1 MYVYII
7 LPIKRN
13 TELCVF
19 QNTLHWKKIRFR
31 LSNQFMS
38 TKILPILQMYQLLV
52 HGRWFSPGSP
62 ASSTT
67 KTGRHDIAEILLK
80 EALSTKKSINQYIN
94 ILFIQTTKMYLNTTY
109 IFKTLKMKFLKL
121 HKTMKI
127 SGRSSRFVNSFL
139 FSLRKRLVQ
148 SNVC

>member
-1 MYVYII
+1 
-7 LPIKRN
+7 
-13 TELCVF
+13 
-19 QNTLHWKKIRFR
+19 
-31 LSNQFMS
+31 
-38 TKILPILQMYQLLV
+38 MYQLLV

-80 EALSTKKSINQYIN
+80 VALSTKKSINQYIAN
-94 ILFIQTTKMYLNTTY
+94 CFDHTQLHVATFILFIQTTKMYLNTTY
-109 IFKTLKMKFLKL
+109 IFKTLKMKILKL

-139 FSLRKRLVQ
+139 FSLRKDKSKDW
-148 SNVC
+148 SNRMCANVSEWNSTRSNNV